1 MKHQAGVTL
10 VETLLCITLLSVVLS
25 LSVSGFGYLRETQ
38 IQQITRENLAS
49 SLASARQ
56 AAVNHRQQVVMCP
69 SSTGSTCSGNSNEWS
84 NGWIAYVDS
93 NGNKSYDEG
102 EQLLFHYKN
111 TRVNTNKVISN
122 TVAIAFNPNGIVNST
137 AFQVCSTS
145 VTSENQ
151 KISIGLLGRI
161 KQESE
166 NAACS

>member
-38 IQQITRENLAS
+38 NQQITRENLAS

-69 SSTGSTCSGNSNEWS
+69 SINGLSCTGNINRWT

-93 NGNKSYDEG
+93 NGNKSRNAG
-102 EQLLFHYKN
+102 EQILFHYKN
-111 TRVNTNKVISN
+111 SRANTNKVISN
-122 TVAIAFNPNGIVNST
+122 ATAIAFNPNGIVNST
-137 AFQVCSTS
+137 EFQVCSTS

>member
-10 VETLLCITLLSVVLS
+10 VETMLCITLLSIVLS

-38 IQQITRENLAS
+38 TQQITRENLAS

-69 SSTGSTCSGNSNEWS
+69 SLTGSSCTGNSQGWT

-93 NGNKSYDEG
+93 NGDKTYSADERI
-102 EQLLFHYKN
+102 LFYYKN
-111 TRVNTNKVISN
+111 SRANTNKVISN
-122 TVAIAFNPNGIVNST
+122 TVAIAFNPNGIVNNT
-137 AFQVCSTS
+137 EFQVCSTS
-145 VTSENQ
+145 VTSENK

>member
-25 LSVSGFGYLRETQ
+25 LSVSGFDYLRETQ
-38 IQQITRENLAS
+38 TQQVTRENLAS

-69 SSTGSTCSGNSNEWS
+69 SITGLSCSGNSSRWT

-93 NGNKSYDEG
+93 NSSKTYNAG
-102 EQLLFHYKN
+102 EQILFHYKN
-111 TRVNTNKVISN
+111 SRANTNKVINS

-145 VTSENQ
+145 VTSENK